1 MTSYTKERSALGGS
15 GPLGGEGSA
24 AFGFAEPHRSRTVSP
39 LGQLGDTIFGWWR
52 GRVGGRGR
60 VVGVASLSLCYPNA
74 VPAEAAYRAFR
85 DERAATSF
93 LEQARWP
100 DGPVCPRCGAGARS
114 RLPDA
119 AGRRWCGRCRRR
131 YSVRTETIL
140 ARGHAPLRAWAVGAV
155 LTANGPFTVR
165 PGALGRMGGVSA
177 GAARAVADGIRSVCG
192 SRVSPHDRPEQLAAR
207 ITSAQGDRRRTS
219 AGESVGRPE
228 LSWLA
233 GLSHIRPAVPDGVDR
248 WLTPPIPPEQL
259 AVGLPPHPRPGITES
274 EVLVLT
280 VLRSYLNGAGSA
292 VVAGAAGMTRRN
304 AQRVLRCL
312 EADGYVS
319 SSTTEVPWKHG
330 TRRLLG
336 WRLVHG
342 GLGDDLRPYLPVMRW
357 RRRSR
362 CPETLPPQFRYL
374 FWSGPDPADI
384 RLPRDALLVANRL
397 LNGRL
402 LDFDARRWALRCLPL
417 DALVAQTGIPG
428 CPKSVELA
436 VAEMVDHKS
445 IESHLEPSIG
455 VG

>member
-1 MTSYTKERSALGGS
+1 MTQSLVCGAV
-15 GPLGGEGSA
+15 
-24 AFGFAEPHRSRTVSP
+24 VSLP
-39 LGQLGDTIFGWWR
+39 GD
-52 GRVGGRGR
+52 R
-60 VVGVASLSLCYPNA
+60 VVEVADLSLSYPNA
-74 VPAEAAYRAFR
+74 VPAEDAYRTFQ
-85 DERAATSF
+85 DERAATSL

-100 DGPVCPRCGAGARS
+100 DGPECPRCGTGAKS

-119 AGRRWCGRCRRR
+119 DERRWCGRCRRR

-155 LTANGPFTVR
+155 LTANGPFTVK
-165 PGALGRMGGVSA
+165 PVALGRMGGVSA

-192 SRVSPHDRPEQLAAR
+192 SRVSPYDRPEQLAAK
-207 ITSAQGDRRRTS
+207 IASAPGVRSRTT
-219 AGESVGRPE
+219 AGRPE

-233 GLSHIRPAVPDGVDR
+233 GLSDGRLAMPDGVDR
-248 WLTPPIPPEQL
+248 WLTPPVPPEQL
-259 AVGLPPHPRPGITES
+259 QVGLPSHPRPGVTES

-280 VLRSYLNGAGSA
+280 VLRSYLSGADSA
-292 VVAGAAGMTRRN
+292 VVADTAGMTRRN

-312 EADGYVS
+312 EADGYVGS
-319 SSTTEVPWKHG
+319 ATKEVPWKHG
-330 TRRLLG
+330 TRRVLS
-336 WRLVHG
+336 WRIVHG
-342 GLGDDLRPYLPVMRW
+342 GPGGDLRPYLPMMRW
-357 RRRSR
+357 RRRTR
-362 CPETLPPQFRYL
+362 CPETLPPEFWHL
-374 FWSGPDPADI
+374 FWSGPDPAVI

-436 VAEMVDHKS
+436 VAELADQNS
-445 IESHLEPSIG
+445 GEPSIG